1 MLQSA
6 ALRCSLHELSM
17 EEIIMVSTE
26 QYVANIKKY
35 VPQVNEA
42 AVAGIVRHLGIALR
56 SRDGSF
62 VAGASPDELK
72 RVRESWLKKKLALTA
87 SDADLDKAIQSV
99 MEKMKADHMKE
110 RVTVY
115 YLLADHFKK
124 LDTLVKPPAPAKKAA
139 VARV

>member
-1 MLQSA
+1 
-6 ALRCSLHELSM
+6 M
-17 EEIIMVSTE
+17 EETIMVSTE
-26 QYVANIKKY
+26 QYVQNIKKY
-35 VPQVNEA
+35 VHQVNEA

-56 SRDGSF
+56 SRDASL
-62 VAGASPDELK
+62 VAGTDPEELK

-87 SDADLDKAIQSV
+87 SDAELDKAIQSV

-124 LDTLVKPPAPAKKAA
+124 LDSLVKPAAPPKKMATAHKAA
-139 VARV
+139 ARQ